1 QPLWSTGIVAGIWA
15 WYATAR
21 NNQQGV
27 VRFLKVL
34 LAIGLF
40 EALLSLAQF
49 FVMPGWTFG
58 YTNPVSRSS
67 GTLINRNH
75 FAGLMEIFIP
85 VALGLAYTSTRRY
98 GGLAR
103 AYIYLLAGTLMSLA
117 LLFSLSRMGILSFL
131 FTLCFLGI
139 LQWRRSQRRL
149 AAGLALG
156 MGALVAA
163 GGLWIGVDS
172 IVQRYSALMVEDGL
186 LRESRLMIAR
196 DVTRM
201 IKANPL
207 GVGVDN
213 FQDRFRQYQTFRP
226 ELLFDHA
233 HNDYIETAAEWGVP
247 VAVAFW
253 SFIVFAAVRAVRLFA
268 SVHSPEQQGIL
279 LACIG
284 AIVAIL
290 IHSLMD
296 FNLQIPSNATLF
308 FTFVGISLAM
318 PLPESH
324 RFE

>member
-1 QPLWSTGIVAGIWA
+1 
-15 WYATAR
+15 
-21 NNQQGV
+21 
-27 VRFLKVL
+27 
-34 LAIGLF
+34 
-40 EALLSLAQF
+40 
-49 FVMPGWTFG
+49 MPGWTFG

-75 FAGLMEIFIP
+75 FAGLLEIFIP
-85 VALGLAYTSTRRY
+85 VALGLAYMSARRY

-149 AAGLALG
+149 AAGLAFG

-163 GGLWIGVDS
+163 GALWIGVDS
-172 IVQRYSALMVEDGL
+172 IVQRYSE
-186 LRESRLMIAR
+186 LMIDDALFRDSRVMISR

-201 IKANPL
+201 IMANPL
-207 GVGVDN
+207 GVGLSN

-226 ELLFDHA
+226 DLLFDHA
-233 HNDYIETAAEWGVP
+233 HNDYLETAAEWGLP
-247 VAVAFW
+247 LAMAYW
-253 SFIVFAAVRAVRLFA
+253 SFIVFAVIRAIRLFD
-268 SVHSPEQQGIL
+268 SVHSPEQRGIL

-284 AIVAIL
+284 AILAIL
-290 IHSLMD
+290 IHSLTD

-318 PLPESH
+318 PLPESMH